1 MKKTTLYYIVD
12 IILFVLLTAIALIG
26 IFMGF
31 FIPKGP
37 TVNEADKYLW
47 QLHRHQWGN
56 IHLYLSLLFVA
67 FLIVHIILHW
77 SWIKDKTRK
86 LFGKIWVVVFIL
98 ILPAL
103 LIFSLWYFH
112 PKNPE
117 PYRGYGKEYEQG
129 YRQRNI
135 KNYIKIIKISGQMT
149 LYDIQEK
156 TGIPAKKIIERLGL
170 PEDIPLTR
178 RLGKL
183 RKEYSLPMQKI
194 RNVIHALIKEEGER

>member
-1 MKKTTLYYIVD
+1 MKKSTLNYIVV
-12 IILFVLLTAIALIG
+12 IILFVLLTAIVFIG
-26 IFMGF
+26 ILMGF

-47 QLHRHQWGN
+47 QLHRHQWGD
-56 IHLYLSLLFVA
+56 IHLYLSLVFIA
-67 FLIVHIILHW
+67 FIITHIILHW
-77 SWIKDKTRK
+77 NWIKDKTRK
-86 LFGKIWVVVFIL
+86 LFGKTWVVIFIL

-103 LIFSLWYFH
+103 LIFLLWFFY

-117 PYRGYGKEYEQG
+117 GYRGYGKKYGQD
-129 YRQRNI
+129 YRQINTA
-135 KNYIKIIKISGQMT
+135 NYIKISGRMT

-170 PEDIPLTR
+170 PEDVPLTE

-183 RKEYSLPMQKI
+183 RKKHSFSMQKI
-194 RNVIHALIKEEGER
+194 RNVIYALIEEEGEK